1 MRNIQANNSARGRI
15 DKNCRDIMAQGAESP
30 AVERVRHGILGL
42 LISLVLYLMTGM
54 PVCAEV
60 LYTNHD
66 TGYQVHIEDD
76 AELLSQEERESLA
89 RQMQSITAYGDVLF
103 KTISENNTSTDS
115 YARAYYRECFGT
127 GSGTMF
133 LIDMDNRNI
142 WIRNDGEISRIVT
155 NAYSDTVTDNCYSYA
170 SRGDYYGCALE
181 AFTEIQAL
189 LEGQRIAQPMKYIC
203 NAFLAVIFSLLL
215 TLGLARLMSRS
226 TAPRHSDLLQ
236 AASHRFWLGNPQA
249 TYTHTTKVYDP
260 PSSDSGGSSSGG
272 GGGGGGGSS
281 GSGGGHSF

>member
-1 MRNIQANNSARGRI
+1 MRNIQVNSSARGRM
-15 DKNCRDIMAQGAESP
+15 DKNCQNSMVWGAGTQ
-30 AVERVRHGILGL
+30 AVKRARHGFLGL
-42 LISLVLYLMTGM
+42 LISLVLCLMTGM
-54 PVCAEV
+54 PVSAEV
-60 LYTNHD
+60 LYTNND

-76 AELLSQEERESLA
+76 AGLLSQEERESLA
-89 RQMQSITAYGDVLF
+89 QQMQGITAYGDVLF
-103 KTISENNTSTDS
+103 KTISENNTITDS

-142 WIRNDGEISRIVT
+142 WIRNDGRISGIVT
-155 NAYSDTVTDNCYSYA
+155 NAYSDIITDNCYRYA

-181 AFTEIQAL
+181 AFTEIEAL

-226 TAPRHSDLLQ
+226 TAPRRNDLLQ
-236 AASHRFWLGNPQA
+236 AASHRFRLGNPQA
-249 TYTHTTKVYDP
+249 IYTHTTKVYDP
-260 PSSDSGGSSSGG
+260 PSSDSGDSSSG